1 MNARMWVTSRSWCP
15 SGLFQAKI
23 QCKNK
28 GFELKLTEDGGTIQ
42 YILFPGIKLTL

>member
-15 SGLFQAKI
+15 SGLFRPKYNV
-23 QCKNK
+23 KNK
-28 GFELKLTEDGGTIQ
+28 GFELKLTEKGGTIQ